1 MSTLLPPASSSRI
14 GKKDET
20 VYLRT
25 IPLSGVMS
33 SDAADNTSAA
43 ESKAAAEMAAK
54 DAPQPAY
61 NEWAAAMSAYYK
73 QAPPPTAYYGPAP
86 SHPHP
91 YMWGAHQPMMPYGTP
106 PPNPYYGSYHPG
118 MTAPPPG
125 GYGYVQPTTG
135 AMGAKTPGSENGDM
149 GGDWSKTAMTG
160 STPLSLPPP
169 SSTGRTGETG
179 SEGSSGSDSADMLR
193 RNKRSFDT
201 ITSDGMPRGVQMG
214 ANTGAAG
221 NGGAAAFNQA
231 AARNNG
237 EQMWSGLTANAR
249 RSSGGNLAAEM
260 VPFQDEREVKRQ
272 RRKQSNR
279 ESARRS
285 RLRKQAECEDLGS
298 RVNTLTVENMGLRTE
313 LTRLQERCGQLAME
327 NAALLEKC
335 KGAGLQVD
343 SLGPTAGRGGG
354 QGDIEGGAY
363 HQSSGADGR
372 SSEQQQDAST
382 GVLTEGATQ
391 LSGIA
396 ELSGGS
402 L

>member
-179 SEGSSGSDSADMLR
+179 SEGSSGSDS
-193 RNKRSFDT
+193 
-201 ITSDGMPRGVQMG
+201 MG